1 MTMKT
6 EASQPVSVAQPLVQ
20 PSSGNPTSPPGKAWS
35 LNFKAPEPPAM
46 TSERLKAR
54 AELVRNAA
62 NCGHY

>member
-1 MTMKT
+1 MLMTSET
-6 EASQPVSVAQPLVQ
+6 SQPTTVV
-20 PSSGNPTSPPGKAWS
+20 PSSAQAPGANPTSPPGKPWS